1 MSPDARTF
9 TLPPGE
15 QGRAALNAGVVW
27 QAFHGRFRVG
37 RVFQNISRNGTEYRV
52 VELLDRTGKLRCLAW
67 PNLVS
72 VPLPVPEW
80 TIVDVELQLQ
90 EMDQARFGKLRSF
103 ATVAEPSALD
113 QVGTLPHGICPVA
126 GVIERLRW
134 VVAQIDTPPL
144 HGFVTRVFAD
154 AALARAYFR
163 VPASFGDHHGW
174 EGGAAEHSIELA
186 VNAALLV
193 GLAPRDRDIAIV
205 QALFHD
211 IGKTR
216 THDKTPMAF
225 RTHALIGHDALTLEI
240 LGEALRWLDGAWPD
254 GALALRHGWTAT
266 TSGFRSR
273 IRPMHPAVAVVRG
286 LDGISRETAMH
297 RKFHPNPGGF
307 VELTRDRKLWSPNSP

>member
-1 MSPDARTF
+1 MNPDSNSW

-15 QGRAALNAGVVW
+15 QGRAALDAGVVG
-27 QAFHGRFRVG
+27 QIFRGRLRVG
-37 RVFQNISRNGTEYRV
+37 RIFQNICRNGTEYRV

-72 VPLPVPEW
+72 LPLPIPEW

-90 EMDQARFGKLRSF
+90 EKDRARFGRLRSL

-113 QVGTLPHGICPVA
+113 QVGTLPHGICPVT

-134 VVAQIDTPPL
+134 VVAQVHTPAL

-163 VPASFGDHHGW
+163 VPASFGDHHARQ
-174 EGGAAEHSIELA
+174 GGAAEHSIELA
-186 VNAALLV
+186 INAALLV
-193 GLAPRDRDIAIV
+193 GLAPIDRDLAIV

-211 IGKTR
+211 VGKTR
-216 THDKTPMAF
+216 THEKTPMGF
-225 RTHALIGHDALTLEI
+225 RTHALIGHEALTLEI
-240 LGEALRWLDGAWPD
+240 LAPALQWLDGAWPD
-254 GALALRHGWTAT
+254 GALALRHGWTV
-266 TSGFRSR
+266 GLNGYRSR
-273 IRPMHPAVAVVRG
+273 IKPMHPAVTVVRG
-286 LDGISRETAMH
+286 LDGISRDAAMH
-297 RKFHPNPGGF
+297 REFHPNPGGF